1 MNIANYIIP
10 TIIIVIII
18 YGIIKGVD
26 IYTEFIN
33 GALEGIKT
41 AFKILPYIIAIFFAI
56 NIFRKSGAEEFI
68 IKLATPVT
76 DIIKFPS
83 ELLSLI
89 IIKPLSGSGSYGVI
103 KNLID
108 SYGADSYI
116 GRCAAVMMGS
126 AETIFYTVAVYFGSV
141 GIKDSRYTIKTGLI
155 AHLAAT
161 IAAIIVCRIYFN

>member
-1 MNIANYIIP
+1 MYISNFFIP
-10 TIIIVIII
+10 IIIVVIIF

-26 IYTEFIN
+26 IYAEFVS

-41 AFKILPYIIAIFFAI
+41 AFRILPYIIAIFFAI

-68 IKLATPVT
+68 IKLATPIT

-141 GIKDSRYTIKTGLI
+141 GIKDSRYTIKAGLI
-155 AHLAAT
+155 THLAAT
-161 IAAIIVCRIYFN
+161 IAAIIVSRIYFS